1 MDAATIISLFILG
14 SILVT
19 SSILLSSFSSRLGIP
34 ILVIFLAI
42 GMLAGVDG
50 VGGIP
55 FDNYPFAYMV
65 SNLALAIILLD
76 GGMRTQAS
84 SFRVALGP
92 ALSLATLG
100 VLITSGLTGMM
111 AAWLFNLDVIEGL
124 LIGAIVGSTD
134 AAAVFSLLGGKGL
147 NERVGSTLE
156 IESGSN
162 DPMAVFLTIT
172 LIAMI
177 QQHESTI
184 SWMFVVDILQQF
196 GLGIVIGLG
205 GGYLLLQMINR
216 IALPAG
222 LYPLLAL
229 SGGILIFALTTAL
242 EGSGILAVYLCGF
255 LLGNRPIR
263 NRYGIL
269 QNFDG
274 LAWLAQIAMFLVL
287 GLLVNPSDLLPI
299 AIPALILSAWMIF
312 FARPLSVFAGLLP
325 FRGFNLRER
334 VFISWVGL
342 RGAVPIILAVFP
354 MMAGLEN
361 ARLFFNVAF
370 FVVLVSLL
378 LQGTSLSWAAKKAK
392 VVVPPV
398 GRPVS
403 RVGLDIHPENPW
415 EQFVYQLSAD
425 KWCVGAALRDLH
437 MPKET
442 RIAALFRDNQLLHPT
457 GSTRLR
463 EGDVLCVIGRERDL
477 PALGKLFSQSPPV
490 ALDQRFFGDFILEA
504 SAKYAD
510 VALIYGLEDGREY
523 RDKQQTLGEIVQ
535 QLLGAAPVVGD
546 QVEFAGMIWTVA
558 EKEDNAV
565 LKIGVRVAEDEAE
578 SKI

>member
-1 MDAATIISLFILG
+1 MDATTIISLFILG

-55 FDNYPFAYMV
+55 FDNSPFAYMV

-111 AAWLFNLDVIEGL
+111 AAWLFNLDLIEGL

-177 QQHESTI
+177 QQHESSV

-558 EKEDNAV
+558 EKEDNEV
-565 LKIGVRVAEDEAE
+565 LKIGVRVAEEEAE
-578 SKI
+578 S

>member
-1 MDAATIISLFILG
+1 MDATTIISLFILG

-111 AAWLFNLDVIEGL
+111 AAWLFNLDLIEGL

-177 QQHESTI
+177 QHHESNI
-184 SWMFVVDILQQF
+184 SWMFIVDILQQF

-229 SGGILIFALTTAL
+229 SGGILIFSLTTAL

-325 FRGFNLRER
+325 FRGFNLHER

-558 EKEDNAV
+558 EKEDNEV
-565 LKIGVRVAEDEAE
+565 LKIGVRVAEEEAE
-578 SKI
+578 S

>member
-1 MDAATIISLFILG
+1 MDATTIISLFILG

-111 AAWLFNLDVIEGL
+111 AAWLFNLDLIEGL

-177 QQHESTI
+177 QQHESSV

-216 IALPAG
+216 IALPTG

-546 QVEFAGMIWTVA
+546 
-558 EKEDNAV
+558 
-565 LKIGVRVAEDEAE
+565 
-578 SKI
+578 

>member
-1 MDAATIISLFILG
+1 MDATTIISLFILG

-111 AAWLFNLDVIEGL
+111 AAWLFNLDLIEGL

-177 QQHESTI
+177 QQHESSV

-334 VFISWVGL
+334 VLISWVGL

-558 EKEDNAV
+558 EKEDNEV
-565 LKIGVRVAEDEAE
+565 LKIGVRVAEEEAE
-578 SKI
+578 S

>member
-1 MDAATIISLFILG
+1 MDATTIISLFILG

-111 AAWLFNLDVIEGL
+111 AAWLFNLDLIEGL

-177 QQHESTI
+177 QHHESNI
-184 SWMFVVDILQQF
+184 SWMFIVDILQQF

-229 SGGILIFALTTAL
+229 SGGILIFSLTTAL

-274 LAWLAQIAMFLVL
+274 LAWLSQIAMFLVL

-558 EKEDNAV
+558 EKEDNEV
-565 LKIGVRVAEDEAE
+565 LKIGVRVAEEEAE
-578 SKI
+578 S

>member
-1 MDAATIISLFILG
+1 MDATTIISLFILG

-111 AAWLFNLDVIEGL
+111 AAWLFNLDLIEGL

-177 QQHESTI
+177 QQRESSV

-558 EKEDNAV
+558 EKEDNEV
-565 LKIGVRVAEDEAE
+565 LKIGVRVAEEEAE
-578 SKI
+578 S

>member
-1 MDAATIISLFILG
+1 MDATTIISLFILG

-65 SNLALAIILLD
+65 SNMALAIILLD

-111 AAWLFNLDVIEGL
+111 AAWLFNLDLIEGL

-177 QQHESTI
+177 QHHESNI
-184 SWMFVVDILQQF
+184 SWMFIVDILQQF

-229 SGGILIFALTTAL
+229 SGGILIFSLTTAL

-558 EKEDNAV
+558 EKEDNEV
-565 LKIGVRVAEDEAE
+565 LKIGVRVAEEEAE
-578 SKI
+578 S

>member
-1 MDAATIISLFILG
+1 MDATTIISLFILG

-42 GMLAGVDG
+42 GMLAGVNG

-111 AAWLFNLDVIEGL
+111 AAWLFNLDLIEGL

-177 QQHESTI
+177 QHHESNI
-184 SWMFVVDILQQF
+184 SWMFIVDILQQF

-229 SGGILIFALTTAL
+229 SGGILIFSLTTAL

-558 EKEDNAV
+558 EKEDNEV
-565 LKIGVRVAEDEAE
+565 LKIGVRVAEEEAE
-578 SKI
+578 S

>member
-1 MDAATIISLFILG
+1 MDATTIISLFILG

-111 AAWLFNLDVIEGL
+111 AAWLFNLDLIEGL

-177 QQHESTI
+177 QHHESNI
-184 SWMFVVDILQQF
+184 SWMFIVDILQQF

-229 SGGILIFALTTAL
+229 SGGILIFSLTTSL

-558 EKEDNAV
+558 EKEDNEV
-565 LKIGVRVAEDEAE
+565 LKIGVRVAEEEAE
-578 SKI
+578 S

>member
-1 MDAATIISLFILG
+1 MDATTIISLFILG

-111 AAWLFNLDVIEGL
+111 AAWLFNLDLIEGL

-177 QQHESTI
+177 QQHESSV

-196 GLGIVIGLG
+196 GLGIVIELG

-558 EKEDNAV
+558 EKEDNEV
-565 LKIGVRVAEDEAE
+565 LKIGVRVAEEEAE
-578 SKI
+578 S

>member
-1 MDAATIISLFILG
+1 M
-14 SILVT
+14 
-19 SSILLSSFSSRLGIP
+19 
-34 ILVIFLAI
+34 
-42 GMLAGVDG
+42 
-50 VGGIP
+50 
-55 FDNYPFAYMV
+55 
-65 SNLALAIILLD
+65 
-76 GGMRTQAS
+76 
-84 SFRVALGP
+84 
-92 ALSLATLG
+92 
-100 VLITSGLTGMM
+100 LITSGLTGMM
-111 AAWLFNLDVIEGL
+111 AAWLFNLDLIEGL

-177 QQHESTI
+177 QQHESSV

-392 VVVPPV
+392 WWFRQWDVRCHALA
-398 GRPVS
+398 GYS
-403 RVGLDIHPENPW
+403 SGNPW

-546 QVEFAGMIWTVA
+546 QVEFAG
-558 EKEDNAV
+558 
-565 LKIGVRVAEDEAE
+565 
-578 SKI
+578 

>member
-1 MDAATIISLFILG
+1 MDATTIISLFILG

-111 AAWLFNLDVIEGL
+111 AAWLFNLDLIEGL

-134 AAAVFSLLGGKGL
+134 AATVFSLLGGKGL

-177 QQHESTI
+177 QQHESSV

-312 FARPLSVFAGLLP
+312 FARPLSVLAGLLP

-510 VALIYGLEDGREY
+510 VALIYGLEVGREY

-558 EKEDNAV
+558 EKEDNEV
-565 LKIGVRVAEDEAE
+565 LKIGVRVAEEEAE
-578 SKI
+578 S

>member
-1 MDAATIISLFILG
+1 MDATTIISLFILG

-111 AAWLFNLDVIEGL
+111 AAWLFNLDLIEGL

-177 QQHESTI
+177 QHHESNI
-184 SWMFVVDILQQF
+184 SWMFIVDILQQF

-229 SGGILIFALTTAL
+229 SGGILIFSLTTAL

-523 RDKQQTLGEIVQ
+523 RDKHQTLGEIVQ

-558 EKEDNAV
+558 EKEDNEV
-565 LKIGVRVAEDEAE
+565 LKIGVRVAEEEAE
-578 SKI
+578 S

>member
-1 MDAATIISLFILG
+1 MDAEAIISLFILG
-14 SILVT
+14 SVLVT
-19 SSILLSSFSSRLGIP
+19 CSILLSSFSSRLGIP

-42 GMLAGVDG
+42 GMLAGIDG
-50 VGGIP
+50 IGGIP
-55 FDNYPFAYMV
+55 FDNYPLAWMV

-76 GGMRTQAS
+76 GGMRTRAS

-92 ALSLATLG
+92 ALSLATIG
-100 VLITSGLTGMM
+100 VLVTSGLTGMM
-111 AAWLFNLDVIEGL
+111 AAWLFKLDIIEGL

-172 LIAMI
+172 LIEMI
-177 QQHESTI
+177 QQHNAGLDM
-184 SWMFVVDILQQF
+184 MFVVHIIQQF
-196 GLGIVIGLG
+196 GLGILLGCG
-205 GGYLLLQMINR
+205 GGYLLQQTINR

-229 SGGILIFALTTAL
+229 SGGILVFAVTTAL

-255 LLGNRPIR
+255 VLGNRPLR
-263 NRYGIL
+263 DRYTIM

-287 GLLVNPSDLLPI
+287 GLLVTPSDLWPI
-299 AIPALILSAWMIF
+299 AIAALILSAWMIF
-312 FARPLSVFAGLLP
+312 VARPLSVFASLLP

-342 RGAVPIILAVFP
+342 RGAVPIILATFP

-370 FVVLVSLL
+370 FVVLISLL
-378 LQGTSLSWAAKKAK
+378 FQGTSLTWAAKKAK

-398 GRPVS
+398 GWPVS

-437 MPKET
+437 MPAET
-442 RIAALFRDNQLLHPT
+442 RIAALFRDNALLHPT
-457 GSTRLR
+457 GSTRLK

-490 ALDQRFFGDFILEA
+490 SLDQRFFGDFILEA
-504 SAKYAD
+504 SARFAD
-510 VALIYGLEDGREY
+510 VALIYGLEEGQEY
-523 RDKQQTLGEIVQ
+523 RDSQQTLGDIVQ
-535 QLLGAAPVVGD
+535 QLLGATPVVGD

-558 EKEDNAV
+558 EKADNAV
-565 LKIGVRVAEDEAE
+565 MKVGVRVAEDEAE
-578 SKI
+578 

>member
-1 MDAATIISLFILG
+1 MDATTIISLFILG

-84 SFRVALGP
+84 PFRVALGP

-111 AAWLFNLDVIEGL
+111 AAWLFNLDLIEGL

-177 QQHESTI
+177 QHHESNI
-184 SWMFVVDILQQF
+184 SWMFIVDILQQF

-229 SGGILIFALTTAL
+229 SGGILIFSLTTAL

-558 EKEDNAV
+558 EKEDNEV
-565 LKIGVRVAEDEAE
+565 LKIGVRVAEEEAE
-578 SKI
+578 S

>member
-1 MDAATIISLFILG
+1 MDATTIISLFILG

-111 AAWLFNLDVIEGL
+111 AAWLFNLDLIEGL

-177 QQHESTI
+177 QHHESNI
-184 SWMFVVDILQQF
+184 SWMFIVDILQQF

-229 SGGILIFALTTAL
+229 SGGILIFSLTTAL

-442 RIAALFRDNQLLHPT
+442 RIAALFHDNQLLHPT

-558 EKEDNAV
+558 EKEDNEV
-565 LKIGVRVAEDEAE
+565 LKIGVRVAEEEAE
-578 SKI
+578 S

>member
-1 MDAATIISLFILG
+1 MDATTIISLFILG

-111 AAWLFNLDVIEGL
+111 AAWLFNLDLIEGL

-177 QQHESTI
+177 QQHESSV

-196 GLGIVIGLG
+196 GLGIIIGLG

-477 PALGKLFSQSPPV
+477 LALGKLFSQSPPV

-558 EKEDNAV
+558 EKEDNEV
-565 LKIGVRVAEDEAE
+565 LKIGVRVAEEEAE
-578 SKI
+578 S

>member
-1 MDAATIISLFILG
+1 MDATTIISLFILG

-111 AAWLFNLDVIEGL
+111 AAWLFNLDLIEGL
-124 LIGAIVGSTD
+124 LIGAIGGSTD

-177 QQHESTI
+177 QQHESSV

-370 FVVLVSLL
+370 FVVLISLL

-558 EKEDNAV
+558 EKEDNEV
-565 LKIGVRVAEDEAE
+565 LKIGVRVAEEEAE
-578 SKI
+578 S

>member
-1 MDAATIISLFILG
+1 MDATTIISLFILG

-111 AAWLFNLDVIEGL
+111 AAWLFNLDLIEGL

-177 QQHESTI
+177 QQHESSV

-287 GLLVNPSDLLPI
+287 GLLVNPRDLLPI

-403 RVGLDIHPENPW
+403 RVGMDIHPENPW

-558 EKEDNAV
+558 EKEDNEV
-565 LKIGVRVAEDEAE
+565 LKIGVRVAEEEAE
-578 SKI
+578 S

>member
-1 MDAATIISLFILG
+1 MDATTIISLFILG

-111 AAWLFNLDVIEGL
+111 AAWLFNLDLIEGL

-177 QQHESTI
+177 QQHESSV

-546 QVEFAGMIWTVA
+546 QV
-558 EKEDNAV
+558 
-565 LKIGVRVAEDEAE
+565 
-578 SKI
+578 

>member
-1 MDAATIISLFILG
+1 MDATTIISLFILG

-111 AAWLFNLDVIEGL
+111 AAWLFNLDLIEGL

-134 AAAVFSLLGGKGL
+134 AATVFSLLGGKGL

-177 QQHESTI
+177 QHHESNI
-184 SWMFVVDILQQF
+184 SWMFIVDILQQF

-229 SGGILIFALTTAL
+229 SGGILIFSLTTAL

-558 EKEDNAV
+558 EKEDNEV
-565 LKIGVRVAEDEAE
+565 LKIGVRVAEEEAE
-578 SKI
+578 S

>member
-1 MDAATIISLFILG
+1 MDAAAIISLFILG
-14 SILVT
+14 SVLVT

-92 ALSLATLG
+92 ALSLATVG
-100 VLITSGLTGMM
+100 VLITSGLTGMI
-111 AAWLFNLDVIEGL
+111 AAWLFNLDLIQGL

-147 NERVGSTLE
+147 NERVGATLE

-172 LIAMI
+172 LIEMI
-177 QQHESTI
+177 QQHETGL
-184 SWMFVVDILQQF
+184 SWMFAVHIIQQF
-196 GLGIVIGLG
+196 GLGILLGLG
-205 GGYLLLQMINR
+205 GGYLLQQTINR
-216 IALPAG
+216 ISLPAG

-229 SGGILIFALTTAL
+229 SGGILVFALTTAL

-274 LAWLAQIAMFLVL
+274 LAWLAQIGMFLVL

-299 AIPALILSAWMIF
+299 AIPALILSAGMIF
-312 FARPLSVFAGLLP
+312 IARPLSVFIGLLP

-370 FVVLVSLL
+370 FVVLVSLV

-398 GRPVS
+398 GWPVS
-403 RVGLDIHPENPW
+403 RVGLDIHPDNPW

-437 MPKET
+437 MPQET
-442 RIAALFRDNQLLHPT
+442 RIAALFRDNVLFHPT

-504 SAKYAD
+504 NAKYAD
-510 VALIYGLEDGREY
+510 VALIYGLDDGTEY

-558 EKEDNAV
+558 EKEDNQV
-565 LKIGVRVAEDEAE
+565 RKVGVRVAGDEDEE
-578 SKI
+578 

>member
-1 MDAATIISLFILG
+1 MDATTIISLFILG

-111 AAWLFNLDVIEGL
+111 AAWLFNLDLIEGL

-177 QQHESTI
+177 QHHESNI
-184 SWMFVVDILQQF
+184 SWMFIVDILQQF

-229 SGGILIFALTTAL
+229 SGGILIFSLTTAL

-490 ALDQRFFGDFILEA
+490 AMDQRFFGDFILEA

-558 EKEDNAV
+558 EKEDNEV
-565 LKIGVRVAEDEAE
+565 LKIGVRVAEEEAE
-578 SKI
+578 S

>member
-1 MDAATIISLFILG
+1 MDATTIISLFILG

-111 AAWLFNLDVIEGL
+111 AAWLFNLDLIEGL

-177 QQHESTI
+177 QQHESSV

-361 ARLFFNVAF
+361 ARLVFNVAF

-558 EKEDNAV
+558 EKEDNEV
-565 LKIGVRVAEDEAE
+565 LKIGVRVAEEEAE
-578 SKI
+578 S

>member
-1 MDAATIISLFILG
+1 MDATTIISLFILG

-111 AAWLFNLDVIEGL
+111 AAWLFNLDLIEGL

-177 QQHESTI
+177 QQHESSV

-312 FARPLSVFAGLLP
+312 FARPLSVFAGLLL

-558 EKEDNAV
+558 EKEDNEV
-565 LKIGVRVAEDEAE
+565 LKIGVRVAEEEAE
-578 SKI
+578 S

>member
-1 MDAATIISLFILG
+1 MDATTIISLFILG

-111 AAWLFNLDVIEGL
+111 AAWLFNLDLIEGL

-177 QQHESTI
+177 QHHESNI
-184 SWMFVVDILQQF
+184 SWMFIVDILQQF

-229 SGGILIFALTTAL
+229 SGGILIFSLTTAL

-361 ARLFFNVAF
+361 ARLFFNVAC

-558 EKEDNAV
+558 EKEDNEV
-565 LKIGVRVAEDEAE
+565 LKIGVRVAEEEAE
-578 SKI
+578 S

>member
-1 MDAATIISLFILG
+1 MSATAIISLFILG

-19 SSILLSSFSSRLGIP
+19 FSILLSSFSSRLGIP

-50 VGGIP
+50 IGGIP

-65 SNLALAIILLD
+65 SNLALAVILLD

-92 ALSLATLG
+92 ALSLATVG

-111 AAWLFNLDVIEGL
+111 AAWLFNLDIMEGL

-172 LIAMI
+172 LIEMI
-177 QQHESTI
+177 QQHETGL
-184 SWMFVVDILQQF
+184 SWMFAWHILQQF
-196 GLGIVIGLG
+196 GLGIIIGLG
-205 GGYLLLQMINR
+205 GGYLLQQTINR
-216 IALPAG
+216 ITLPSG

-229 SGGILIFALTTAL
+229 SGGILIFAVTTAL
-242 EGSGILAVYLCGF
+242 DGSGILAVYLCGF

-263 NRYGIL
+263 NRYAIL

-287 GLLVNPSDLLPI
+287 GLLVTPSDLLPI
-299 AIPALILSAWMIF
+299 VVPALLLSAWMIF

-334 VFISWVGL
+334 IFISWVGL

-354 MMAGLEN
+354 MMAGLDN

-378 LQGTSLSWAAKKAK
+378 FQGPSLGWAAKKAK

-398 GRPVS
+398 GWPVS
-403 RVGLDIHPENPW
+403 RVGLDIHPDNPW

-425 KWCVGAALRDLH
+425 KWCVGASLRDLH
-437 MPKET
+437 MPAET
-442 RIAALFRDNQLLHPT
+442 RIAALFRDNALLHPT

-463 EGDVLCVIGRERDL
+463 ENDILCVIGRERDL

-504 SAKYAD
+504 SARFAD
-510 VALIYGLEDGREY
+510 VALIYGLEGGLEN
-523 RDKQQTLGEIVQ
+523 RDNQQTLGEIIQ

-546 QVEFAGMIWTVA
+546 QVEFAGMVWTVA

-565 LKIGVRVAEDEAE
+565 RKVGVRPMEEEAE
-578 SKI
+578 

>member
-1 MDAATIISLFILG
+1 MDATTIISLFILG

-111 AAWLFNLDVIEGL
+111 AAWLFNLDLIEGL

-177 QQHESTI
+177 QQHESSV

-437 MPKET
+437 MPKGT

-558 EKEDNAV
+558 EKEDNEV
-565 LKIGVRVAEDEAE
+565 LKIGVRVAEEEAE
-578 SKI
+578 S

>member
-1 MDAATIISLFILG
+1 MDATTIISLFILG

-111 AAWLFNLDVIEGL
+111 AAWLFNLDLIEGL

-147 NERVGSTLE
+147 NERVGPTLE

-177 QQHESTI
+177 QHHESNI
-184 SWMFVVDILQQF
+184 SWMFIVDILQQF

-229 SGGILIFALTTAL
+229 SGGILIFSLTTAL

-558 EKEDNAV
+558 EKEDNEV
-565 LKIGVRVAEDEAE
+565 LKIGVRVAEEEAE
-578 SKI
+578 S

>member
-1 MDAATIISLFILG
+1 MDATTIISLFILG

-111 AAWLFNLDVIEGL
+111 AAWLFNLDLIEGL

-172 LIAMI
+172 LIAMS
-177 QQHESTI
+177 QQHESSV

-558 EKEDNAV
+558 EKEDNEV
-565 LKIGVRVAEDEAE
+565 LKIGVRVAEEEAE
-578 SKI
+578 S

>member
-1 MDAATIISLFILG
+1 MDATTIISLFILG

-111 AAWLFNLDVIEGL
+111 AAWLFNLDLIEGL

-177 QQHESTI
+177 QHHESNI
-184 SWMFVVDILQQF
+184 SWMFIVDILQQF
-196 GLGIVIGLG
+196 GLGIVIGLS

-229 SGGILIFALTTAL
+229 SGGILIFSLTTAL

-558 EKEDNAV
+558 EKEDNEV
-565 LKIGVRVAEDEAE
+565 LKIGVRVAEEEAE
-578 SKI
+578 S

>member
-1 MDAATIISLFILG
+1 MDATTIISLFILG

-111 AAWLFNLDVIEGL
+111 AAWLFNLDLIEGL

-177 QQHESTI
+177 QQHESSV

-442 RIAALFRDNQLLHPT
+442 RIAALFRDNPLLHPT

-558 EKEDNAV
+558 EKEDNEV
-565 LKIGVRVAEDEAE
+565 LKIGVRVAEEEAE
-578 SKI
+578 S

>member
-1 MDAATIISLFILG
+1 MDAAAIISLFILG
-14 SILVT
+14 SVLVT
-19 SSILLSSFSSRLGIP
+19 CSILLSSFSSRLGIP

-92 ALSLATLG
+92 ALSLATVG

-111 AAWLFNLDVIEGL
+111 AAWLFHLNLIEGL

-172 LIAMI
+172 LIEMI
-177 QQHESTI
+177 QKHETGL
-184 SWMFVVDILQQF
+184 SWLFVLDIIQQF
-196 GLGIVIGLG
+196 GLGIMLGLG
-205 GGYLLLQMINR
+205 GGYLLQQMINR
-216 IALPAG
+216 IALPTG

-229 SGGILIFALTTAL
+229 SGGILVFAVTTAL

-255 LLGNRPIR
+255 LLGNHPIR
-263 NRYGIL
+263 NRFGIL

-287 GLLVNPSDLLPI
+287 GLLVTPSDLLPI
-299 AIPALILSAWMIF
+299 AVPALVLSVWMILV
-312 FARPLSVFAGLLP
+312 ARPLSVFAGLLP

-334 VFISWVGL
+334 IFISWVGL

-370 FVVLVSLL
+370 FVVLISLL
-378 LQGTSLSWAAKKAK
+378 FQGTSLTWAAKKAK

-398 GRPVS
+398 GWPVS
-403 RVGLDIHPENPW
+403 RIGLDIHPENPW
-415 EQFVYQLSAD
+415 EQFVYQLSED

-437 MPKET
+437 MPQET
-442 RIAALFRDNQLLHPT
+442 RIAALFRDNVLFHPT

-504 SAKYAD
+504 NAKFAD
-510 VALIYGLEDGREY
+510 VALIYGLDEGTEY

-565 LKIGVRVAEDEAE
+565 RKVGVRVAGDEME
-578 SKI
+578 

>member
-1 MDAATIISLFILG
+1 MDAAAIISLFILG
-14 SILVT
+14 SVLVT
-19 SSILLSSFSSRLGIP
+19 CSILLSSFSSRLGIP

-55 FDNYPFAYMV
+55 FDNYPFAYMI
-65 SNLALAIILLD
+65 SNLALAVILLD

-92 ALSLATLG
+92 ALSLSTVG

-111 AAWLFNLDVIEGL
+111 AAWLFHLDIMEGL

-172 LIAMI
+172 LIEMI
-177 QQHESTI
+177 QQHETSL
-184 SWMFVVDILQQF
+184 SWMFAWHIIQQF
-196 GLGIVIGLG
+196 GLGIIIGLA
-205 GGYLLLQMINR
+205 GGYLLQQMINR
-216 IALPAG
+216 IALPGG

-229 SGGILIFALTTAL
+229 SGGILIFALTTAMD
-242 EGSGILAVYLCGF
+242 GSGILAVYLCGF

-263 NRYGIL
+263 NRYAIL

-274 LAWLAQIAMFLVL
+274 LAWLAQIGMFLVL
-287 GLLVNPSDLLPI
+287 GLLVTPSDLLPI
-299 AIPALILSAWMIF
+299 AVPALLLSIWMIF
-312 FARPLSVFAGLLP
+312 FARPLSVFVGLLP
-325 FRGFNLRER
+325 FKGFNLRER

-354 MMAGLEN
+354 MMAGLDN

-378 LQGTSLSWAAKKAK
+378 FQGTSLSWAAKKAR
-392 VVVPPV
+392 VVIPPV
-398 GRPVS
+398 GWPVS
-403 RVGLDIHPENPW
+403 RVRLDLHPENPW

-425 KWCVGAALRDLH
+425 KWCVGASLRDLH
-437 MPKET
+437 MPAET
-442 RIAALFRDNQLLHPT
+442 RIAALFRDNALLHPT

-463 EGDVLCVIGRERDL
+463 EGDILCVIGREHDL

-504 SAKYAD
+504 SAKFAD
-510 VALIYGLEDGREY
+510 VALIYGLEEGLEY
-523 RDKQQTLGEIVQ
+523 RDNQQTLGEIVQ
-535 QLLGAAPVVGD
+535 KLLGAAPVVGD

-558 EKEDNAV
+558 EKEDNTV
-565 LKIGVRVAEDEAE
+565 RKVGVRVAEDAE
-578 SKI
+578 E

>member
-1 MDAATIISLFILG
+1 MDATTIISLFILG

-111 AAWLFNLDVIEGL
+111 AAWLFNLDLIEGL

-177 QQHESTI
+177 QQHESSV

-205 GGYLLLQMINR
+205 GGYLLLQMINL

-558 EKEDNAV
+558 EKEDNEV
-565 LKIGVRVAEDEAE
+565 LKIGVRVAEEEAE
-578 SKI
+578 S

>member
-1 MDAATIISLFILG
+1 MDATTIISLFILG

-111 AAWLFNLDVIEGL
+111 AAWLFNLDLIEGL

-177 QQHESTI
+177 QQHESSV

-403 RVGLDIHPENPW
+403 RVGLDIHPDNPW

-558 EKEDNAV
+558 EKEDNEV
-565 LKIGVRVAEDEAE
+565 LKIGVRVAEEEAE
-578 SKI
+578 S

>member
-1 MDAATIISLFILG
+1 MDATTIISLFILG

-111 AAWLFNLDVIEGL
+111 AAWLFNLDLIEGL

-177 QQHESTI
+177 QHHESNI
-184 SWMFVVDILQQF
+184 SWMFIVDILQQF

-229 SGGILIFALTTAL
+229 SGGILIFSLTTAL

-299 AIPALILSAWMIF
+299 AIPALVLSAWMIF

-558 EKEDNAV
+558 EKEDNEV
-565 LKIGVRVAEDEAE
+565 LKIGVRVAEEEAE
-578 SKI
+578 S

>member
-1 MDAATIISLFILG
+1 MG
-14 SILVT
+14 SVLVT
-19 SSILLSSFSSRLGIP
+19 CSILLSSFSSRLGIP

-50 VGGIP
+50 IGGIP

-65 SNLALAIILLD
+65 SNLALAVILLD

-92 ALSLATLG
+92 ALSLATVG

-111 AAWLFNLDVIEGL
+111 AAWLFHLDLIEGL

-177 QQHESTI
+177 QNHETGL
-184 SWMFVVDILQQF
+184 SWMFAVHIIQQF
-196 GLGIVIGLG
+196 GLGIAIGLG
-205 GGYLLLQMINR
+205 GGYMLQQMINR
-216 IALPAG
+216 ISLPAG

-255 LLGNRPIR
+255 RF
-263 NRYGIL
+263 GIL

-287 GLLVNPSDLLPI
+287 GLLVTPSDLLPI

-312 FARPLSVFAGLLP
+312 IARPLSVFAGLLP

-334 VFISWVGL
+334 IFISWVGL

-370 FVVLVSLL
+370 FVVLISLL
-378 LQGTSLSWAAKKAK
+378 FQGTSLSWAAKKAK

-398 GRPVS
+398 GWPVS
-403 RVGLDIHPENPW
+403 RIGLDIHPDNPW

-437 MPKET
+437 MPEET
-442 RIAALFRDNQLLHPT
+442 RIAALFRDNVLFHPS

-490 ALDQRFFGDFILEA
+490 SLDQRFFGDFILEA

-510 VALIYGLEDGREY
+510 VALIYGLDDGTEY

-535 QLLGAAPVVGD
+535 HLLGAAPVVGD

-565 LKIGVRVAEDEAE
+565 LKVGVRVAEDEDE
-578 SKI
+578 